1 MRGRTG
7 WERWLTGFLLGLSQ
21 LRQVGFIRLW
31 IVGNL
36 QPAPGKF
43 LEVGRSNRGGRSL
56 GQPSTVLGV
65 SSALLGVTGH
75 GTYSNTHAKGC
86 AKKKPRTRRIGVGL
100 LPVPLGG
107 TCGGRGLVPATA
119 P

>member
-1 MRGRTG
+1 
-7 WERWLTGFLLGLSQ
+7 
-21 LRQVGFIRLW
+21 
-31 IVGNL
+31 
-36 QPAPGKF
+36 
-43 LEVGRSNRGGRSL
+43 VGRSNRGGRSL